1 MGVHECG
8 AESHSHDHDTND
20 YVDAPTPVS
29 AIDESRPFLNE
40 DLEDAIK
47 LEHRNEDGGMAT
59 RRHGVTPLPKAQLAT
74 LCAVRLVD
82 PIMFTQ
88 IFPYVNEMMDHLHLT
103 DDRSKTGLYS
113 GLVVSI
119 PRHLSIQTSSSRSC
133 YQSSRCV
140 GK

>member
-88 IFPYVNEMMDHLHLT
+88 IFPYVNEMIDGFNVVRNPG
-103 DDRSKTGLYS
+103 DIGFYS
-113 GLVVSI
+113 GLVV
-119 PRHLSIQTSSSRSC
+119 RTSCSNLE
-133 YQSSRCV
+133 
-140 GK
+140 